1 MAEQLPASAQAL
13 AAGFPVEI
21 PFLLEL
27 GLTHR
32 SLGIGQSE
40 LILDMQHRHTNSY
53 MALHGGAV
61 MTMLDVAMA
70 MAARSLKDEQQR
82 LVNEEARAA
91 GKPMPRQ
98 FQGYVTIEMK
108 TSFLIPAKGQL
119 RAQGRVAHATNSMA
133 FCEADLFMADGRIAA
148 KANGTFKAIMSR
160 PQPSAT
166 DG

>member
-1 MAEQLPASAQAL
+1 VEQLEASAAAK

-21 PFLLEL
+21 PFLLDL
-27 GLTHR
+27 GLTHK
-32 SLGIGQSE
+32 SLGIGLSE
-40 LILDMQHRHTNSY
+40 LYLDMQHRHTNSY

-70 MAARSLKDEQQR
+70 MAARSLKDVQQTKA
-82 LVNEEARAA
+82 NEEARLS
-91 GKPMPRQ
+91 GRPLPRQ

-108 TSFLIPAKGQL
+108 TSFLIPAKGVL

-133 FCEADLFMADGRIAA
+133 FCEADLLLADGRIAA

-160 PQPSAT
+160 PEPSAT